1 VRFSIFFPLGAR
13 RLDEGDRS
21 SGVSRPASSPGHS
34 GKSPGCARYASHASR
49 HCDCRAGRR
58 CPCRRASGI
67 ARPRRPRATGTA
79 RPTECAR
86 RNAPPPPARRARGR
100 YARLQ
105 AARRQER
112 RRRRRR
118 LHRPSSAAP
127 RGPPFALGVDHRH
140 QRRPAPCLRPQG
152 EPHIAIGGHRLP
164 GPAVRRMA
172 EQFAEHAIEG
182 ERLRPHRLARQC
194 DGIRRG
200 APTVR
205 SRRFRHAHLV
215 HRQPFDRRAL
225 IAWPGRERQEQNEN
239 IIPGYGLCSGP
250 ASC

>member
-79 RPTECAR
+79 RPNGCAR
-86 RNAPPPPARRARGR
+86 RNAPPPARRARAWAWRHEG
-100 YARLQ
+100 
-105 AARRQER
+105 ARRQEWR
-112 RRRRRR
+112 LRRRR
-118 LHRPSSAAP
+118 LPRPSSAAP
-127 RGPPFALGVDHRH
+127 RGSPFALGADHRH
-140 QRRPAPCLRPQG
+140 QRPPAPRLRPQR
-152 EPHIAIGGHRLP
+152 EPHIAIGGHRLS

-172 EQFAEHAIEG
+172 EKFAEHSIEG
-182 ERLRPHRLARQC
+182 ERLRPHRLAHQRA
-194 DGIRRG
+194 GIRRG
-200 APTVR
+200 AACAR
-205 SRRFRHAHLV
+205 SRRFRHAHLF
-215 HRQPFDRRAL
+215 HRQPFDRHAL
-225 IAWPGRERQEQNEN
+225 IAWSRGERKEQNRN
-239 IIPGYGLCSGP
+239 IVHHWPCGP
-250 ASC
+250 IRTT